1 MSKNTWRNAVGEGRL
16 RVNMRREGLTTWEVS
31 RLCGVSLGTVIHWA
45 RRGWLRTART
55 PGGHRRIRA
64 EDLASCLHRRG
75 SPIPG
80 PLRSLIKPA
89 ILLVSGRIGAAGV
102 VRRALKGVT
111 ATPRVLVAADGVS
124 AGFRL
129 ARERPALLVMERR
142 DQALASALRRAA
154 RRDWCA
160 RGVPVLF
167 VTDGAI
173 TRGSRDWTRLREAA
187 ARIAGGQPVRPIRD
201 GPRSIGL

>member
-1 MSKNTWRNAVGEGRL
+1 
-16 RVNMRREGLTTWEVS
+16 MRREHLTTWEVS
-31 RLCGVSLGTVIHWA
+31 QLCGGALGTVIHWA

-64 EDLASCLHRRG
+64 EDLASFLQQRG

-80 PLRSLIKPA
+80 PLRSLMRPT
-89 ILLVSGRIGAAGV
+89 ILLVSGRMGAVGV

-111 ATPRVLVAADGVS
+111 AAPRVLVAADGVS

-129 ARERPALLVMERR
+129 ARERPALIVLDRR
-142 DQALASALRRAA
+142 NKAIASALRRAS
-154 RRDWCA
+154 RRDGCV

-167 VTDGAI
+167 VTDGVI
-173 TRGSRDWTRLREAA
+173 PRGSRDWRRLREAA
-187 ARIAGGQPVRPIRD
+187 ARIAGSLAVPSIHDDR
-201 GPRSIGL
+201 RSTGL